1 MDDFQIDEACS
12 KIALNPN
19 IHFVIGR
26 QGSGK
31 TRIALRME
39 EKRLAIPVFGFSS
52 IKSRWVKKAIES
64 RKDCPE
70 QFWASIT
77 SAAVSFVSIGGGS
90 GVPRFDS
97 SFRELVDLIERF
109 SAQHHEKPLLLIYD
123 SADLIESR
131 YLRSYAEALFEF
143 QRMMAC
149 DQKINKGVRP
159 IVFCRPELLAL
170 SPENMEQTAR
180 RERCLYL

>member
-19 IHFVIGR
+19 IHFVIGK

-39 EKRLAIPVFGFSS
+39 ERRLAIPVFGFSS

-64 RKDCPE
+64 RQGSPM

-77 SAAVSFVSIGGGS
+77 SAAVSFVSTGGRS
-90 GVPRFDS
+90 GVPRFDAS
-97 SFRELVDLIERF
+97 LRELVELIEQF

-123 SADLIESR
+123 SADLIEPQ

-143 QRMMAC
+143 HRMMAC

-159 IVFCRPELLAL
+159 VVFCRPELLAL
-170 SPENMEQTAR
+170 GPENTEQAAR